1 MDDINLTI
9 KDKIVTA
16 TASVPIVCGNT
27 YHFVVNFDDEWENV
41 TNKVGRI
48 RFGAEYYDIPFQ
60 GTDFSAT
67 MPFDVPLIEVG
78 VYSDSVITTSGAKL
92 RMVQAILSGNGTY
105 VEFSDELYEQYKTEM
120 SDMLVDQSLDPTS
133 NHAVS
138 NKVVADNYVRKTG
151 DAVPQVVTGTG
162 GIQVQG
168 DLSVGG
174 DLTVS
179 ETGSVHFD
187 GSDMEVGGMAIEKDS
202 TATVLS
208 NEAGGIRFK
217 GSVTVPTT
225 ATGVKTQ
232 DAVNGQRLQAD
243 LDAYAPM
250 VRTTGNQEIAGN
262 KRFYEMSHLVS
273 GSATWEWWKQNS
285 DENIMYEGVRYG
297 EIDGETGLIKSIT
310 YQNVVGSSNDR
321 TAIRIFSN
329 VSHFYIKIWCYSGG
343 ALKGSKTLLDI
354 NWDETL

>member
-1 MDDINLTI
+1 MARISLTEAYDDRSVIAKLEKMSDQVDANTETCEQAVASAQASAESAEASKQSAEEAKAGALDAQT
-9 KDKIVTA
+9 KANEASAKANQASASVTDKVNKTGTA
-16 TASVPIVCGNT
+16 T
-27 YHFVVNFDDEWENV
+27 
-41 TNKVGRI
+41 
-48 RFGAEYYDIPFQ
+48 
-60 GTDFSAT
+60 
-67 MPFDVPLIEVG
+67 
-78 VYSDSVITTSGAKL
+78 
-92 RMVQAILSGNGTY
+92 
-105 VEFSDELYEQYKTEM
+105 
-120 SDMLVDQSLDPTS
+120 
-133 NHAVS
+133 
-138 NKVVADNYVRKTG
+138 
-151 DAVPQVVTGTG
+151 PQVITGTG
-162 GIQVQG
+162 GLQVQG

-179 ETGSVHFD
+179 ESGSVHFD
-187 GSDMEVGGMAIEKDS
+187 GSDMEVGGMAIEKSS

-208 NEAGGIRFK
+208 NEAGGIRFI

-273 GSATWEWWKQNS
+273 GSATREWWKQNG

-310 YQNVVGSSNDR
+310 YQNIVGSNNDR